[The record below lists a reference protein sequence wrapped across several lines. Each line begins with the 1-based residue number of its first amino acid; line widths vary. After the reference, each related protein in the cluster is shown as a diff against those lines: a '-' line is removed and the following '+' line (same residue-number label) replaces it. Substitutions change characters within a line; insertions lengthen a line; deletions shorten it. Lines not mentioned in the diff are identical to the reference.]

1 MRVKFF
7 PGFSVFDGGD
17 GPAWVAPH
25 AGPGFKFSDSRDD
38 KTDVIAGMC
47 CSKMG
52 GKAIVSNASRI
63 RDFGVDFNRAPPE
76 EKDSLRM
83 NSILKSGKIDQ
94 DAYYK
99 YKREYAWIAEDEK
112 DQNQRLQLYRSFW
125 SEVDKNDTAVLI
137 HTMYV
142 TPKTCKSLIDIF
154 TSGIDENAMK
164 SVIEKINRKYAA
176 FFGKIKKD
184 FTDYMVLNEK
194 RSIEFVKRT
203 PKDKVEKEFTYD
215 LDTHMKIVGAK
226 SVDGILP
233 GIGKYMKN
241 IEPKVTVRHVFSGAV
256 SHGLKNLSEGTRI
269 IQVEVSIF
277 LSQWYP
283 DVASDIICEIVR
295 SLK

>member
-38 KTDVIAGMC
+38 KTDVIAGLC
-47 CSKMG
+47 CNKIG

-63 RDFGVDFNRAPPE
+63 RDFGVDFNRAPPSQ
-76 EKDSLRM
+76 KDSFRM
-83 NSILKSGKIDQ
+83 NSILKSGRIDQ
-94 DAYYK
+94 EAYYK
-99 YKREYAWIAEDEK
+99 YKRQYAWVAEDE
-112 DQNQRLQLYRSFW
+112 DDHRQRLKLYRSFW
-125 SEVDKNDTAVLI
+125 REVGKSDTAVLI

-154 TSGIDENAMK
+154 SSGIDENVLK
-164 SVIEKINRKYAA
+164 SSVEKVNRKYAA

-184 FTDYMVLNEK
+184 FTDYMVHNEK
-194 RSIEFVKRT
+194 RSIEFVRRA
-203 PKDKVEKEFTYD
+203 PKGKVEKEFTYD
-215 LDTHMKIVGAK
+215 LNTHMKIVGAK

-233 GIGKYMKN
+233 GIENYMKKVF
-241 IEPKVTVRHVFSGAV
+241 PKVTIRQVFTGDK
-256 SHGLKNLSEGTRI
+256 SHGLKNLSGDTKI
-269 IQVEVSIF
+269 IQTEVSIF

-283 DVASDIICEIVR
+283 DMASDIICEIVR
-295 SLK
+295 GVI